1 MKRTKLFLERWGLH
15 AFLLPIFFVIHSYQQ
30 YYGLV
35 SKTVAIK
42 SYLTILLGTVVLFI
56 LIQALTKHVN
66 RSLQLVTLYSLIF
79 LFFGVVK
86 DFLELSIH
94 IPIITRYSIF
104 LPIIIV
110 IAILFTRLILR
121 KTNFGKINLF
131 QNTLLLILIVFDCI
145 SLSTPASSSLFHKNS
160 LVKQTSFHFN
170 SSTNCERPDVYYLV
184 YDCYPGTQ
192 FLKDYMQFDNSGF
205 DLELKQNEFC
215 VIKKPKSNYNR
226 TAFSIASTLN
236 FQYLQDIQ
244 DHLTPNSKNY
254 SQALLTIRQSDV
266 LKIFKFFDYKFYN
279 LSIFD
284 FENNPA
290 VYKENFLTLA
300 PERIL
305 MYNSLIERVT
315 QDLSWNF
322 NSPAFQRNKQV
333 LNEYQLK
340 KRDFNN
346 LVIDSLLKLSFLQG
360 TKPKFVYA
368 HFYLPHPPFFYDANG
383 NSNNIQL
390 VTDETSFRNK
400 NLFLSYL
407 KYTNHKILQICN
419 TIKKGSNNKAL
430 ILLQSDHGFTDFE
443 GGPAGP
449 ETFFKNYIALFSPDK
464 DYSALYDTISNI
476 NTFPIIF
483 NKYFGANIPL
493 QKDSSIFLVN

>member
-1 MKRTKLFLERWGLH
+1 LERWGLH
-15 AFLLPIFFVIHSYQQ
+15 AFLLPVFFVIHSYQQ

-35 SKTVAIK
+35 SKTVAMK
-42 SYLTILLGTVVLFI
+42 SGLAILLATVVLFI
-56 LIQALTKHVN
+56 IMQALTKHVD
-66 RSLQLVTLYSLIF
+66 RSLQLVTLYSFIF

-86 DFLELSIH
+86 DFLQLSLQ
-94 IPIITRYSIF
+94 IPIITKYSIL
-104 LPIIIV
+104 LPITVV
-110 IAILFTRLILR
+110 IAIVITRSILR
-121 KTNFGKINLF
+121 KTDFRKINLF
-131 QNTLLLILIVFDCI
+131 ENTLLLSLIVVDCI
-145 SLSTPASSSLFHKNS
+145 SLSIPTASSLLHNNS
-160 LVKQTSFHFN
+160 LVKQTSFHFD
-170 SSTNCERPDVYYLV
+170 SSINDERPDVYYLV
-184 YDCYPGTQ
+184 YDCYPGTP
-192 FLKDYMQFDNSGF
+192 FLKDYMQFDNSRF
-205 DLELKQNEFC
+205 DLELKKNEFY

-244 DHLTPNSKNY
+244 DHLVPNSKNY
-254 SQALLTIRQSDV
+254 SQALLTIRQSDA
-266 LKIFKFFDYKFYN
+266 LKIFKFFNYKFYN

-284 FENNPA
+284 FENSPA
-290 VYKENFLTLA
+290 VYKENFLTL
-300 PERIL
+300 PSERIL
-305 MYNSLIERVT
+305 LYNSLIERVR

-322 NSPAFQRNKQV
+322 NSPAFRKNEQF
-333 LNEYQLK
+333 LNAYQLK

-346 LVIDSLLKLSFLQG
+346 LVIDSLLKLPFLPGAQ
-360 TKPKFVYA
+360 PKFVYA
-368 HFYLPHPPFFYDANG
+368 HFYLPHPPFFYDSNG

-390 VTDETSFRNK
+390 VTDEKTFKNK
-400 NLFLSYL
+400 TLFLSYL
-407 KYTNHKILQICN
+407 KYTNNKIIQICN
-419 TIKKGSNNKAL
+419 AIKKGSNNKAL

-443 GGPAGP
+443 GGPVEP

>member
-1 MKRTKLFLERWGLH
+1 MKRIKLFLERWGLH
-15 AFLLPIFFVIHSYQQ
+15 AFLLPVFFVIHSYQQ

-35 SKTVAIK
+35 SKTVAMK
-42 SYLTILLGTVVLFI
+42 SGLAILLGTVVLFI
-56 LIQALTKHVN
+56 IIQALTKHMN
-66 RSLQLVTLYSLIF
+66 KSLQLVTLYSFIF

-86 DFLELSIH
+86 DFLQLSLQ
-94 IPIITRYSIF
+94 IPIITKYSIL
-104 LPIIIV
+104 LPITVV
-110 IAILFTRLILR
+110 IAIVITRSILR
-121 KTNFGKINLF
+121 KTDFRKINLF
-131 QNTLLLILIVFDCI
+131 ENTLLLSLIVVDCI
-145 SLSTPASSSLFHKNS
+145 SLSIPTASSLLHNNS

-170 SSTNCERPDVYYLV
+170 SSINDERPDVYYLV

-192 FLKDYMQFDNSGF
+192 FLKDYMQFDNSRF
-205 DLELKQNEFC
+205 DLELKKNEFY

-244 DHLTPNSKNY
+244 DHLVPNSKNY
-254 SQALLTIRQSDV
+254 SQALLTIRQSDA
-266 LKIFKFFDYKFYN
+266 LKIFKFFNYNFYN

-284 FENNPA
+284 FENSPA
-290 VYKENFLTLA
+290 VYKENFLTL
-300 PERIL
+300 PSERIL
-305 MYNSLIERVT
+305 LYNSLIERVR

-322 NSPAFQRNKQV
+322 NSPAFRKNEQF
-333 LNEYQLK
+333 LNAYQLK

-346 LVIDSLLKLSFLQG
+346 LVIDSLLKLPFLPGAQ
-360 TKPKFVYA
+360 PKFVYA
-368 HFYLPHPPFFYDANG
+368 HFYLPHPPFFYDSNG

-390 VTDETSFRNK
+390 VTDEKTFRNK
-400 NLFLSYL
+400 TLFLSYL
-407 KYTNHKILQICN
+407 KYTNNKIIQICN
-419 TIKKGSNNKAL
+419 AIKKGSNNKAL

-443 GGPAGP
+443 GGPVEP

-476 NTFPIIF
+476 NMFPIIF
-483 NKYFGANIPL
+483 NKYFGSNIPL